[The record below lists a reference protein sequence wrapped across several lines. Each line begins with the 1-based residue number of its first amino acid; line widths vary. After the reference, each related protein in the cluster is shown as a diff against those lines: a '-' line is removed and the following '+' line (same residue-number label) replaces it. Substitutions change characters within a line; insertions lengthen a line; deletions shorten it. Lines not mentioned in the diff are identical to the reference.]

1 MKAVKDQNK
10 KSPQDWVVSC
20 GTFFGIKYYR
30 LYLYGYGIQITK
42 IIYKKR
48 IITLSK
54 QSVIIPVDNRKI
66 YSVKAMYYNA
76 STPRSPVRIRT
87 ASQTS

>member
-1 MKAVKDQNK
+1 MKAVKDQI
-10 KSPQDWVVSC
+10 KSPAGLGSILRD
-20 GTFFGIKYYR
+20 FFWNKIFR

-42 IIYKKR
+42 IIYKKG